1 MRKDE
6 EKTLMT
12 EDTEELMTEEQE
24 NDILAMEDE
33 PEDASLSEEEMPAD
47 ETEDS
52 MKMYLRQI
60 GSYPLL
66 SAEEERA
73 LAKKCAEG
81 DMAAKNRLIESNLRL
96 VVSIAKKYRG
106 RGLSFADL
114 IQEGNCGLMR
124 GIGKFD
130 YTMGYKLST
139 FVTWDIFQAVTRAI
153 ADKGRTVRVPAY
165 MYDSMTKV
173 GKAERKLALSLGR
186 EPGPE
191 EVAKETGLTE
201 EEVIDIM
208 QIRREPESLDRPVG
222 EDDETTVGDL
232 QADENAVSV
241 EKAVE
246 NDSLHEALMDL
257 LDHLGEKERNVLIWR
272 FGLDGGKAMTLEDVG
287 KIMNVT
293 RERVRQIEARA
304 IQHLRLPSRQKLIR
318 DYL

>member
-52 MKMYLRQI
+52 MKMYLKQI

-139 FVTWDIFQAVTRAI
+139 YVTFWIRQAVTRAI
-153 ADKGRTVRVPAY
+153 ADKGRAIRVPVH
-165 MYDSMTKV
+165 MYDSMAKV

-304 IQHLRLPSRQKLIR
+304 IQHLRIPSRQKLIR